1 MPRLDLAAIKGV
13 RDLKLQEVPVPEW
26 GAGATVALRGLTGTE
41 RDAFEAAAAERHEK
55 NGVRGMAGIRA
66 YLVAL
71 TLVDEKGE
79 RMFPD
84 ADAGAAELGAKA
96 GVVIKRLA
104 DVAMALSGLSGEK
117 VEEILRDF
125 PPAQSEGSGSGSL

>member
-1 MPRLDLAAIKGV
+1 MARMSLEGIKGV
-13 RDLKLQEVPVPEW
+13 RDLKLVEVPVPEW
-26 GAGATVALRGLTGTE
+26 GQGATVALRGLTGTE

-55 NGVRGMAGIRA
+55 QGVRGMAGIRA

-84 ADAGAAELGAKA
+84 ADAGAAELGVKS
-96 GVVIKRLA
+96 GLVIKRLA
-104 DVAMALSGLSGEK
+104 DVAMSLSGLSNEK

-125 PPAQSEGSGSGSL
+125 PGAQSDGSGSSSL